1 MTTATRRFV
10 PLMADDLRALNACQE
25 QVTEFARRFPN
36 GATPDDADRADGL
49 DASWL
54 WLVLDEAA
62 YEAVQQTAWAAYVA
76 VQQTALAAYQAVQQ
90 TAWAAYEAVQQPAWA
105 AYVAVRQPAFAA
117 YQAVQQPAL
126 AAYVAVEQPAWAA
139 YQAVQQPAFAA
150 YQARLQSESL
160 DALRELWP
168 VWEVAP

>member
-10 PLMADDLRALNACQE
+10 PLTVDDLRALGACDE

-54 WLVLDEAA
+54 CLVLDEAA
-62 YEAVQQTAWAAYVA
+62 YEAVQQP
-76 VQQTALAAYQAVQQ
+76 ALAAYQAVQQ
-90 TAWAAYEAVQQPAWA
+90 PAWAAYEAVQQPAL
-105 AYVAVRQPAFAA
+105 AA

-126 AAYVAVEQPAWAA
+126 
-139 YQAVQQPAFAA
+139 AA